1 MNSIQ
6 VVSHFE
12 GIGIG
17 KLSPPTTL
25 PTPPPPSTPTRPTS
39 HILELFSRQLPEWL
53 TRPSSPPTG
62 SKN

>member
-6 VVSHFE
+6 VVSHFK

-17 KLSPPTTL
+17 KISQPTTL
-25 PTPPPPSTPTRPTS
+25 PNPPSTHTTSPTTS
-39 HILELFSRQLPEWL
+39 HILELVYSQFPDWL

>member
-6 VVSHFE
+6 VVSHFK

-17 KLSPPTTL
+17 KLSQPTTL
-25 PTPPPPSTPTRPTS
+25 PTPPSTPTPPTS

-53 TRPSSPPTG
+53 SRPSSPPTG